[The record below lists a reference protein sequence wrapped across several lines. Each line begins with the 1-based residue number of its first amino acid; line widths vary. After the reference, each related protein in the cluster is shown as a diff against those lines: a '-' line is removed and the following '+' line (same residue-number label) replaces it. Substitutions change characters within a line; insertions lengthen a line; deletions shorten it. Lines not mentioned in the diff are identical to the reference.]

1 MYYLFRRKKINKSE
15 IVATIADGL
24 DVTRKDAERAVDT
37 VFKMIADALAEGDKV
52 VISGFGTFEV
62 RTRVAREGRN
72 PRTGELVKVPAQK
85 TPAFKAGKVLKD
97 AVNK

>member
-1 MYYLFRRKKINKSE
+1 MNKSE
-15 IVATIADGL
+15 IVAVIADEL
-24 DVTRKDAERAVDT
+24 EVTRKQAENAVDT
-37 VFKMIADALAEGDKV
+37 VFKMITDALAEDDKV

-62 RTRVAREGRN
+62 RERVAREGRN
-72 PRTGELVKVPAQK
+72 PRTGEIVKIEAQR